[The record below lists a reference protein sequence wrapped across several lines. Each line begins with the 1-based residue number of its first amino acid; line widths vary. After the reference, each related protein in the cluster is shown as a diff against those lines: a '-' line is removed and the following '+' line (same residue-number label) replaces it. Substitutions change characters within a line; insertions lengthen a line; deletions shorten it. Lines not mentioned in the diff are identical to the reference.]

1 MTGTLVNVAA
11 VLAGSLLGLLIKNRM
26 PKRLTEIV
34 FQVLGLFTLFLGV
47 SMALKTNHLIYLI
60 FSLLLGGISG
70 ELLRLEERM
79 DRFGAFLK
87 RKLPGNNERFQEGL
101 ITAFLLFCMGS
112 MTILGAIEEGI
123 NNNPDLLLT
132 KSLMDGF
139 SSIALAAALG
149 VGVLLSAIPLLI
161 FQGGLTL
168 LASSVQDFLLPEM
181 IAEITAVGGVMLI
194 GLGINIL
201 GIKKLRIMNM
211 LPALLFVVL
220 MVMVFGGS

>member
-11 VLAGSLLGLLIKNRM
+11 VVAGSLLGLLIKNRM

-47 SMALKTNHLIYLI
+47 SMALETNHLIYLI

-70 ELLRLEERM
+70 ELIRLEERM
-79 DRFGAFLK
+79 ERLGDFLK

-211 LPALLFVVL
+211 LPALLFVIL

>member
-47 SMALKTNHLIYLI
+47 SMALETNHLIYLI

-70 ELLRLEERM
+70 ELIRLEERM
-79 DRFGAFLK
+79 DRFGDFLK

-112 MTILGAIEEGI
+112 MTILGAIKEGI

-220 MVMVFGGS
+220 MVMVFGA

>member
-149 VGVLLSAIPLLI
+149 VGVLFSVIPLLI

-211 LPALLFVVL
+211 LPALLFVIL

>member
-79 DRFGAFLK
+79 DRFGDFLK
-87 RKLPGNNERFQEGL
+87 RYCRAITSVFRKGL
-101 ITAFLLFCMGS
+101 LLLFFC
-112 MTILGAIEEGI
+112 
-123 NNNPDLLLT
+123 
-132 KSLMDGF
+132 F
-139 SSIALAAALG
+139 
-149 VGVLLSAIPLLI
+149 VW
-161 FQGGLTL
+161 
-168 LASSVQDFLLPEM
+168 
-181 IAEITAVGGVMLI
+181 AV
-194 GLGINIL
+194 
-201 GIKKLRIMNM
+201 
-211 LPALLFVVL
+211 
-220 MVMVFGGS
+220 

>member
-161 FQGGLTL
+161 FQGSLTI

-220 MVMVFGGS
+220 IVMVFGGS